1 MLKIVIQEFLPKLYD
16 RYVEIN
22 VKYKEKHKKYETV
35 LPPFLKNRPRKIIDQ
50 LLDRMGKVE
59 SDGINYVEIVGENIF
74 NATSSDLSSTH
85 RLKCRVDFGDKDQF
99 CSCTCNGY
107 RRNRMLC
114 KHFFTVIDS
123 SRSNFHNIS
132 KLFLEHPYINLDSA
146 LFERK
151 TNEKTIVSNTE
162 TKFGNHK
169 EESSP
174 KLLENDCPV
183 EDVNAHMDFQLPLRQ
198 TELKTAKINF
208 RVTLKELYDLSY
220 LMKDTENVK
229 NHAKT
234 INLMVRQIK
243 QNIKGSKILLE
254 RNSPKKRK
262 LLKIKTVKKKTKR
275 LKSEPKQL
283 FNKNIK
289 H

>member
-22 VKYKEKHKKYETV
+22 VKYTEKHKKYETA
-35 LPPFLKNRPRKIIDQ
+35 LPPFLKNRPRKIIDH

-59 SDGINYVEIVGENIF
+59 SDEINSVEIVGENVF
-74 NATSSDLSSTH
+74 NVTSSDLSSTH
-85 RLKCRVDFGDKDQF
+85 RLKYRVDFGDKDRF
-99 CSCTCNGY
+99 CSCTCNDY

-123 SRSNFHNIS
+123 LKSNFYNIS

-151 TNEKTIVSNTE
+151 TNETTIVSNTE
-162 TKFGNHK
+162 RKYGNHK

-183 EDVNAHMDFQLPLRQ
+183 EDVNTHMDFQ
-198 TELKTAKINF
+198 
-208 RVTLKELYDLSY
+208 
-220 LMKDTENVK
+220 
-229 NHAKT
+229 
-234 INLMVRQIK
+234 
-243 QNIKGSKILLE
+243 
-254 RNSPKKRK
+254 
-262 LLKIKTVKKKTKR
+262 

-289 H
+289 HPYPNRVGERAKMMRQFYRAKIYIKEERSKSTTGTETCSIENYVSFLLNKFQFP